1 MALEPEKF
9 PLEKREEP
17 ARFDGSA
24 EITID
29 KQFMYTRKLMCLSL
43 AGLPVP
49 ILTITAEKNK
59 GKKYSKREAVF
70 ITSRVHPGET
80 NASFVF

>member
-1 MALEPEKF
+1 
-9 PLEKREEP
+9 
-17 ARFDGSA
+17 
-24 EITID
+24 
-29 KQFMYTRKLMCLSL
+29 MYTRKLMCLSL

-49 ILTITAEKNK
+49 ILTITATKNT

>member
-1 MALEPEKF
+1 
-9 PLEKREEP
+9 
-17 ARFDGSA
+17 
-24 EITID
+24 
-29 KQFMYTRKLMCLSL
+29 MCLSL
-43 AGLPVP
+43 VGLPVP
-49 ILTITAEKNK
+49 ILTVTATKNV